1 MRREEKKAVW
11 RVSIS
16 VFFWRFADDHGN
28 CTNRHVVRYLS
39 SVRAGNRTLRL
50 KAEFGM
56 RNWLLPVIVLG
67 VSGVGLVFASDRGR
81 KKVHSFFDR
90 VSQAQDPL
98 GEFNKAL
105 DQQLANIQETLDQL
119 SEALEG

>member
-1 MRREEKKAVW
+1 M
-11 RVSIS
+11 
-16 VFFWRFADDHGN
+16 
-28 CTNRHVVRYLS
+28 RYLS
-39 SVRAGNRTLRL
+39 TVRSGKRTVGLRP
-50 KAEFGM
+50 EWRM

-81 KKVHSFFDR
+81 RKVHTFFDR

-105 DQQLANIQETLDQL
+105 DKQLANIQQTLDQL
-119 SEALEG
+119 SEALES